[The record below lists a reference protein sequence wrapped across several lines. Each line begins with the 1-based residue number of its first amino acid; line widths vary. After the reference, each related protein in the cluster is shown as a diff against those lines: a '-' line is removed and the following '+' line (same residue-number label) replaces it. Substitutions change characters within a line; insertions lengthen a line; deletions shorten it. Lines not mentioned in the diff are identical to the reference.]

1 LISTGFHRGTGR
13 SAQRSFAA
21 LGVEAVDQA
30 RHGVLWRV
38 VDEHVY
44 VFGLAVHFDQ
54 LSLEVAPG
62 WWFYPSGSL
71 KRTFHRL
78 VQPDISC
85 ANDDAN
91 EYWTYSH
98 KNSSLAHFSRGN
110 ADTGRL

>member
-1 LISTGFHRGTGR
+1 
-13 SAQRSFAA
+13 
-21 LGVEAVDQA
+21 
-30 RHGVLWRV
+30 
-38 VDEHVY
+38 VY

-98 KNSSLAHFSRGN
+98 KNSSLAHFTRGN
-110 ADTGRL
+110 ADAGRNDDYEYEEDDELRRIDLVRGVVGFSA